1 MRSAKRCPRLRRK
14 VSVMRRRESPVA
26 VTTSTGRRLRQLQ
39 RMLPT
44 AASETNA
51 DTLFQRT
58 ADYIFLLQA
67 KLSLLHTLS
76 ALYGV

>member
-14 VSVMRRRESPVA
+14 VLVMRRRESPV
-26 VTTSTGRRLRQLQ
+26 TTSTGRQLRRLQ

-44 AASETNA
+44 AGSETNA

-76 ALYGV
+76 ALYGI